1 MKLYIAGPMSG
12 LPDSNYP
19 TFNRTAEQLQGHGYQ
34 VENPADNEDGL
45 RRALGQREP
54 VYTDYL
60 RAGLAQLLRCDG
72 VAVLEDWW
80 LSGGARWEVQ
90 TAGILRMPVR
100 PVGEWLAFPSPGPV
114 DLAAALRASFEA
126 AKARRA
132 AAAAAADP
140 VPDDLTERCIETVH
154 EATSSITGVHARKE
168 AEQHARD
175 QEISRLAAQV
185 KETDS

>member
-1 MKLYIAGPMSG
+1 MTRLYIAGPMTG
-12 LPDSNYP
+12 LPDYNYP
-19 TFNRTAEQLQGHGYQ
+19 AFNQAAGKLRAHGYK
-34 VENPADNEDGL
+34 VENPADNTVESQD
-45 RRALGQREP
+45 
-54 VYTDYL
+54 YTDYL
-60 RAGLAQLLRCDG
+60 RAGLTQLLHCDG

-90 TAGILRMPVR
+90 TAGILRLPIR
-100 PVGEWLAFPSPGPV
+100 PVAEWLTFPSPGPV

-126 AKARRA
+126 VKARRA

-140 VPDDLTERCIETVH
+140 VPDDLTERCIETAH

>member
-1 MKLYIAGPMSG
+1 MKLYITGPMSG

-90 TAGILRMPVR
+90 TAGILRVPVR
-100 PVGEWLAFPSPGPV
+100 PVGEWLNLASV
-114 DLAAALRASFEA
+114 DPRAVFAAARSRRSERFAEA
-126 AKARRA
+126 DTEYCDANCGAINKHGQRCHSVNCWAERVRRM
-132 AAAAAADP
+132 AD
-140 VPDDLTERCIETVH
+140 R
-154 EATSSITGVHARKE
+154 
-168 AEQHARD
+168 
-175 QEISRLAAQV
+175 
-185 KETDS
+185 